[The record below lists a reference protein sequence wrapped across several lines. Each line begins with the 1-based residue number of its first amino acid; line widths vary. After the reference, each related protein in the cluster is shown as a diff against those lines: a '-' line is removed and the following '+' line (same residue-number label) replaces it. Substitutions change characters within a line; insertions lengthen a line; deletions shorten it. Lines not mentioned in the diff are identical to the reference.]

1 MEKVRDVLVIL
12 LPVSQLRLN
21 GIARYA
27 KEHGWHLMV
36 QDRIRHGAVEWV
48 ADGVIATIRESS
60 PITDTVRKYRRR
72 GVPVVDLTNE
82 RPQMKIVRVT
92 SDNVRIG
99 RIAAEHFEEHH
110 FANRAWFSSG
120 WNNVHRLR
128 YAGFTEKR
136 PALKWIGSAPIEKA
150 AKPIA
155 VLTYDETDAA
165 LLLRKC
171 LALGISVPEEVS
183 ILSIGNDPLLS
194 EMQPV
199 RISSIDQNL
208 ERGGYEAAAVLA
220 KLMDGGK
227 SASRLIPPQG
237 IVTRQSTDV
246 IAVENPDVRKAVV
259 FIRNNLSHAIGADQI
274 ADDLGCSRSKI
285 DKLFAAEIGHS
296 VATEIQRQRISQVK
310 MLLQSTDLPASLI
323 AAKTGFCT
331 PSHLNNVFR
340 RETGRTPKVWRK
352 SNTPAVS

>member
-1 MEKVRDVLVIL
+1 
-12 LPVSQLRLN
+12 LRN
-21 GIARYA
+21 CIA
-27 KEHGWHLMV
+27 HH
-36 QDRIRHGAVEWV
+36 
-48 ADGVIATIRESS
+48 
-60 PITDTVRKYRRR
+60 PPDT
-72 GVPVVDLTNE
+72 
-82 RPQMKIVRVT
+82 
-92 SDNVRIG
+92 
-99 RIAAEHFEEHH
+99 EHFEEHH
-110 FANRAWFSSG
+110 FVNRAWFSRG

-128 YAGFTEKR
+128 HAGFTEKR
-136 PALKWIGSAPIEKA
+136 PALKWVGSTPVEKA

-227 SASRLIPPQG
+227 SASRLIPPQR

-246 IAVENPDVRKAVV
+246 IAVEFFWR
-259 FIRNNLSHAIGADQI
+259 
-274 ADDLGCSRSKI
+274 
-285 DKLFAAEIGHS
+285 
-296 VATEIQRQRISQVK
+296 
-310 MLLQSTDLPASLI
+310 
-323 AAKTGFCT
+323 
-331 PSHLNNVFR
+331 FR
-340 RETGRTPKVWRK
+340 V
-352 SNTPAVS
+352 